1 VGLALFGQKS
11 RTSLAISLIQSV
23 GWMVYAAQS
32 QSILS
37 ERLFEKIRTLIPDNF
52 PKVRLTDRIF

>member
-1 VGLALFGQKS
+1 
-11 RTSLAISLIQSV
+11 
-23 GWMVYAAQS
+23 MVYAAQS